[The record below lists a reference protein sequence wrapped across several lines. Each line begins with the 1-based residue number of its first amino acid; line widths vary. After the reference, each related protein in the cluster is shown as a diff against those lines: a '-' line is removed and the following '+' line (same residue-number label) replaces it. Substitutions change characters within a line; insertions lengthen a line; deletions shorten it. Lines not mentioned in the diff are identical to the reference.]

1 MLFIIATFGRDLEA
15 DVHID
20 IEGME
25 EDIVAVSR
33 KQCSIRYGSWEFGF
47 GGRDQK
53 LFHFRVDWSCD
64 SDQAGWAI
72 PGYPKLAAAPGME
85 QTIDS
90 MGDEDVLPE
99 KGSLFTSP
107 PADDN
112 CDGGYLIS
120 KYDKA
125 KLAEAVLGHVLRA
138 LEYIASKGFI
148 HRDVKPDNIFYVYEL
163 KNGTNTYKFLLGDFG
178 VSNHA
183 SKAKTLAGSEFYMAP
198 EIHSCSQEQT
208 PKADIWSLAVTI
220 LWTLDANDFRH
231 ASRAITTYE
240 EVLGAV
246 ASALEVNDR
255 GMDLIR
261 TMAEVDPE
269 QRASATNILAEID
282 AYSRIPQPMR
292 SQPALVDPTSGHEH
306 GARTREW
313 RSNIVTIRDVI
324 GDKRE
329 DNKERAYYRLY
340 PYDTANNDKAGSSI
354 REGSVKSQGGNG
366 GSGG

>member
-1 MLFIIATFGRDLEA
+1 
-15 DVHID
+15 
-20 IEGME
+20 ME
-25 EDIVAVSR
+25 VMDGTLTS
-33 KQCSIRYGSWEFGF
+33 
-47 GGRDQK
+47 
-53 LFHFRVDWSCD
+53 
-64 SDQAGWAI
+64 
-72 PGYPKLAAAPGME
+72 LAKSSAF
-85 QTIDS
+85 Q
-90 MGDEDVLPE
+90 
-99 KGSLFTSP
+99 
-107 PADDN
+107 
-112 CDGGYLIS
+112 S

-148 HRDVKPDNIFYVYEL
+148 HRDVKPDNIFYVSEL
-163 KNGTNTYKFLLGDFG
+163 KNGTYTYKFLIGDFG

-198 EIHSCSQEQT
+198 EIHACGQEQT

-220 LWTLDANDFRH
+220 LWTLDTNDFRH

-292 SQPALVDPTSGHEH
+292 SQPALDDLTSGPEH
-306 GARTREW
+306 GARLAIYPRKNAGVAIQH
-313 RSNIVTIRDVI
+313 R
-324 GDKRE
+324 
-329 DNKERAYYRLY
+329 DNKERDWRQE
-340 PYDTANNDKAGSSI
+340 GRRQ
-354 REGSVKSQGGNG
+354 REGILPPLSLRHCKRRQGRQQHPG
-366 GSGG
+366 GECQEPRWQRRQRRLNTSSTTLQPHCMPGAFPPVEAA